1 MDIDGFEEKPWKY
14 PVVDTSYFFN
24 FGFNEESWKD
34 YCKQLVTVIFE
45 PQSLLCKWEETYHLL
60 LQEQLRLESTMQ
72 SKIRVYE
79 SGRAE
84 QVVKCLL
91 ISIYCL
97 YHVLILWYKCKVFH
111 FSTQEYDPDLPPE
124 LAAAAGI
131 RDVSSK
137 TANPGKSDVG
147 QGDVSKGSG
156 HLRPPI
162 VCAPSCIFI

>member
-1 MDIDGFEEKPWKY
+1 TCFFRQFGRSVVRTDRLLDKTIFDVDIDGFEEKPWKY
-14 PVVDTSYFFN
+14 PVVDTSDFFN

-34 YCKQLVTVIFE
+34 YCKQL
-45 PQSLLCKWEETYHLL
+45 
-60 LQEQLRLESTMQ
+60 EQLRLESTMQ

-84 QVVKCLL
+84 Q
-91 ISIYCL
+91 
-97 YHVLILWYKCKVFH
+97 
-111 FSTQEYDPDLPPE
+111 EYDPDLPPE
-124 LAAAAGI
+124 LAVAAGI

-147 QGDVSKGSG
+147 QGDVSKGSA

-162 VCAPSCIFI
+162 